1 MNLSLN
7 KIILTFKNKK
17 IIRPK
22 GVKSFFGNLLLSEYF
37 VLYICVAYF
46 IVLLPFIPELASFEN
61 LSNILSNM
69 WPLLAIAIG
78 QTVVMLIA
86 GIDLSQTSIL
96 AFTSVF
102 GALIMTRGVNPLIF
116 KKTPVWG
123 LLVNEQGGI
132 FAANSMAVPLAIIL
146 MLLFGIFFGWLNGLS
161 IAKLKMPPFMVT
173 LVSQIFLS
181 ALAIYLTKSENVTK
195 LPVSYIHIGTGGFG
209 FISYALIIVCILGV
223 VTHFILTRTEIGKWI
238 FAVGTNLK
246 CAMVSGVPTKKIIIL
261 VYTFSG
267 LCAAVSSVLYS
278 SRLHMGR
285 PTLGQNILMDIIG
298 ATVIG
303 GTSMYGGKG
312 KVIWTLFGVLFFSLL
327 GNTLNLL
334 NLSFFTINVVKGVV
348 ILLAALADVTRT
360 RILVRDYNSEKVGE

>member
-1 MNLSLN
+1 MNLSIN
-7 KIILTFKNKK
+7 KSVNTFKNKK
-17 IIRPK
+17 SSKSK
-22 GVKSFFGNLLLSEYF
+22 GVKSFFANLLLSEYF
-37 VLYICVAYF
+37 VLYICIIYF
-46 IVLLPFIPELASFEN
+46 LILMPFIPELASFEN
-61 LSNILSNM
+61 ISNILSNM

-102 GALIMTRGVNPLIF
+102 GALIMTNGVNPLLF
-116 KKTPVWG
+116 EKAPVWR
-123 LLVNEQGGI
+123 LLVNEQGGL

-146 MLLFGIFFGWLNGLS
+146 MLLFGMFFGCLNGLS
-161 IAKLKMPPFMVT
+161 IAKLKMPAFMVT

-195 LPVSYIHIGTGGFG
+195 LPLDYIHIGTGGIG
-209 FISYALIIVCILGV
+209 FISYALIIVATLGI
-223 VTHFILTRTEIGKWI
+223 VTHLILTKTEIGRWI
-238 FAVGTNLK
+238 FAAGTNIK
-246 CAMVSGVPTKKIIIL
+246 CAMVSGIPTKKIIIL

-267 LCAAVSSVLYS
+267 FCAAVSAVLYS

-334 NLSFFTINVVKGVV
+334 NLSFFTINVVKGIV

-360 RILVRDYNSEKVGE
+360 RILVRDYNIGKVGE